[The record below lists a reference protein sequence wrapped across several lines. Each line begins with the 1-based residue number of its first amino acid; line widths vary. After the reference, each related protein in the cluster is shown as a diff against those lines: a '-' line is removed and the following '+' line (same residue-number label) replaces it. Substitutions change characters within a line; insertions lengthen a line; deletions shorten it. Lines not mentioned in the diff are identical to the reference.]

1 MIEHKHGVVWAYN
14 PEKLVGSL
22 IDGDTKRWFFH
33 AGRVLSGPAEIKVG
47 MSAKFVIET
56 TTLAKPGK
64 LPPAYEVEIENPI
77 TTGAAALAEKAN
89 PREAK

>member
-1 MIEHKHGVVWAYN
+1 MIEHKKGVVWAYN
-14 PEKLVGSL
+14 PEKFVGSL

-33 AGRVLSGPAEIKVG
+33 AGRVISGPAEIKVG

-64 LPPAYEVEIENPI
+64 LPPAYEVEILDI
-77 TTGAAALAEKAN
+77 TAGADGLAEN
-89 PREAK
+89 DMTEAQ